1 MAERICIKD
10 IHFYM
15 RNVRTRMPFKY
26 GVATLTSVPILHVLL
41 DGELE
46 DGTPASGCAADILP
60 PKWFDKDPAK
70 DYARNVKDLLFVAQ
84 AAATAYAEAAKR
96 PRTVFAIWRDGYGE
110 TLAAGDE
117 QQLNHLTASHGSSL
131 MERAL
136 IDAVGVAR
144 GQTYFSLL
152 RSNALGI
159 ELGHIHSELAGVEP
173 ADIIGPK
180 PLGSIAVRH
189 CVGLADPITTDDI
202 APEER
207 LADGLPQALDEYVE
221 TQRLTHFKVKVSGE
235 LEADIDRLRT
245 IAALLKAVCPQC
257 SITLDGN
264 EQYKDMAVFSHLI
277 ERMEIEPDLQTL
289 LDRVLYI
296 EQPLDRAIALD
307 AEMEAGIRA
316 VAARKPMLVD
326 ETDGDLDSFKEAMQ
340 LGYTGASSKN
350 CKGLIKAVA
359 NQGLAKLNTERTGRP
374 HFLSA
379 EDLMN
384 LPVVPL
390 HQDLAHVA
398 ALGIDHAERNGHHY
412 VRGLDHLSSSERD
425 ECDRR
430 HSGLY
435 GRHVDSL
442 RTLKINDGRIDVR
455 SLQAPGLGVG
465 IRTDVASMIPLAEWG
480 FDSL

>member
-10 IHFYM
+10 IRFYM

-70 DYARNVKDLLFVAQ
+70 DYARNVEDLLFMAR
-84 AAATAYAEAAKR
+84 AAATVYAEAAKR
-96 PRTVFAIWRDGYGE
+96 PRAVFDIWRDGYGQ

-144 GQTYFSLL
+144 GQTYSSLL
-152 RSNALGI
+152 HSNALGI
-159 ELGHIHSELAGVEP
+159 ELGHIHAELAGVEP
-173 ADIIGPK
+173 AAAIAPK

-189 CVGLADPITTDDI
+189 CVGLADPITTCDI
-202 APEER
+202 APGER
-207 LADGLPQALDEYVE
+207 LEDGLPQALEEYVQ
-221 TQRLTHFKVKVSGE
+221 TQGLTHFKVKVSGE
-235 LEADIDRLRT
+235 LEADIERLRT
-245 IAALLKAVCPQC
+245 IAGLLRTVCTQF

-264 EQYKDMAVFSHLI
+264 EQYKDMAVFGELI
-277 ERMEIEPDLQTL
+277 ERMESEPDLQPL
-289 LDRVLYI
+289 FERVLYI

-307 AEMEAGIRA
+307 AGMEDGIRA

-326 ETDGDLDSFKEAMQ
+326 ETDGDLGSFKEAMQ
-340 LGYTGASSKN
+340 LGYTGVSSKN

-379 EDLMN
+379 EDLVN

-390 HQDLAHVA
+390 HQDLTHIA

-412 VRGLDHLSSSERD
+412 VRGLDHLSPAERD

-430 HSGLY
+430 HGGLY
-435 GRHVDSL
+435 GGHLDSS
-442 RTLKINDGRIDVR
+442 RTMRIKDGRIDVR
-455 SLQAPGLGVG
+455 SLQVPGLGVG
-465 IRTDVASMIPLAEWG
+465 MRTDVASMIPLEDWS